1 MNKTTPTTPLIFL
14 LYSGAVY
21 FFCVAMVHSLGIKI
35 PGLFVYFNVPSYAY
49 QDRIISF
56 LALGWSAFFFLSA
69 KKLDPDM
76 IKLILIIGLLAIIA
90 LSVNTLISDF
100 KQMDTQIQKR
110 HFLLIILGLFI
121 YWLSLVIYSRALLG
135 LKK

>member
-1 MNKTTPTTPLIFL
+1 
-14 LYSGAVY
+14 
-21 FFCVAMVHSLGIKI
+21 MVHSLGIKI

>member
-1 MNKTTPTTPLIFL
+1 VNKTTPTTPLIFL